1 MFKWRPRFDLA
12 LSKLAAGADAG
23 IAALEVEAG
32 KLGAAVV
39 VVLALSL
46 LAEHERIPLVAGRA
60 FAVGVVPV
68 RDALGVCAARAWV
81 ARVRL
86 LLASGDRVWVGHIAG
101 EALADRVAS
110 EVHIA
115 ASVGTTGAG
124 VARVWRWGSHNNP
137 RAACDRVR
145 SWFKAIVAGAHGVAL
160 PVHVALRVPAARSWV
175 AGIGSWD
182 ALVVLADVARGAVGV
197 PLALPATPCDRVWL
211 GDVVGE
217 AAADGVAVGGH

>member
-1 MFKWRPRFDLA
+1 MGTTADGSMVANLA
-12 LSKLAAGADAG
+12 LSELATGADAG

-39 VVLALSL
+39 VVLALAL

-86 LLASGDRVWVGHIAG
+86 LLASGDRVWVGHVAG

-137 RAACDRVR
+137 
-145 SWFKAIVAGAHGVAL
+145 
-160 PVHVALRVPAARSWV
+160 
-175 AGIGSWD
+175 
-182 ALVVLADVARGAVGV
+182 
-197 PLALPATPCDRVWL
+197 
-211 GDVVGE
+211 
-217 AAADGVAVGGH
+217 